1 MLWNHTNYESAVNV
15 LIIKDV
21 ENLGRAYM
29 DSIVDHN
36 GHRYHL
42 RNNFPRRLQHGHSQR
57 STKCEL
63 FMLHSYY
70 VLEKKKNSYVLDHYR
85 LLQRERFQL
94 IWNSHGRNT
103 VESALVFCCFYFP
116 HRWMFRCS
124 FGWPHRK

>member
-1 MLWNHTNYESAVNV
+1 MKLSVIQSLDKSSSDELSNSIIKKKFQMLWNHTNYESAVNV

-70 VLEKKKNSYVLDHYR
+70 VLEKKRIHM
-85 LLQRERFQL
+85 
-94 IWNSHGRNT
+94 
-103 VESALVFCCFYFP
+103 C
-116 HRWMFRCS
+116 
-124 FGWPHRK
+124 

>member
-57 STKCEL
+57 SSKCEL

-70 VLEKKKNSYVLDHYR
+70 VLEKKKEFICVRSLP
-85 LLQRERFQL
+85 
-94 IWNSHGRNT
+94 S
-103 VESALVFCCFYFP
+103 SATRAFSTHMEQSWKK
-116 HRWMFRCS
+116 HR
-124 FGWPHRK
+124 